1 MVDPQEGG
9 GVGGGLRALIRIVHV
24 WLVIARH
31 AAGAGW
37 DATAG
42 RLRRS
47 ASLPK
52 GQILPR
58 RLRRT
63 LADLGAG
70 FVKVGQLLST
80 RADLLPDSYRA
91 ELASLADRARPVP
104 AARIVRT
111 VEQAVGPIEAAFASF
126 AIDPVASASVSQVH
140 EATLPDGRH
149 VAVKV
154 LRPGIAAL
162 VRADVALL
170 ALAAWLVERLWRS
183 ARLFDPSGT
192 VAEVGLLLHQE
203 VDLVA
208 EAEHARA
215 IRQLF
220 ADDPTVVVPEI
231 VAALS
236 GPALIVM
243 DFIDGVSL
251 ADPTALEAAGYSP
264 SLYAA
269 SVI

>member
-192 VAEVGLLLHQE
+192 VAEV
-203 VDLVA
+203 
-208 EAEHARA
+208 EHARA